1 MNYFKKILQY
11 AYPYKQYAFLNIF
24 FNSLYALFSALSMV
38 AFIPL
43 LEVLFQNTKKILIK
57 PRYDESI
64 SFKTY
69 LEDWLNYHI
78 TIEMSNSISSTL
90 MYVIM
95 LIIILFLLKNLFN
108 YMALYFI
115 TFLRNG
121 VLKDVRNALYK
132 KVLDLPIAFFTEKRK
147 GDLMARISSDVL
159 EVQVSFLSILEL
171 LIREPLTI
179 IFTLIVMFS
188 ISAKLSIFII
198 VFIPISGFF
207 ISLVGKKLRR
217 DSDQVQKEQGHFLS
231 IIDETI
237 NGQKIIKTFGVK
249 SSFLNKFKASTKKFF
264 NFSNRLLHRTNLAA
278 PSSEFLGISI
288 IGVLLWF
295 GGQMVLVDETING
308 STFLVFIGLA
318 YNILTPAKSISKSI
332 FSIRKGDAAAAR
344 IINILEAKNHLKDRV
359 DAIDKSSLN
368 SRIKFKN
375 LSFSYDK
382 KIVLSDFDLTINKG
396 ETIAL
401 VGQSGSGKTTV
412 ANLLSR
418 FYDFNNGSISIDGVS
433 LKKIKMKSLHK
444 LIGIV
449 TQDSILF
456 NDSIKNNILIGK
468 ENATNIELV
477 EAAKAANA
485 HKFIMEMNDD
495 YNSNI
500 GESGMKL
507 SGGQKQRISI
517 ARAILKNPE
526 ILILDEATS
535 SLDSESEKSVQK
547 ALDNIMNG
555 RTAIVIAHRL
565 STIQKADKIVVM
577 QNGEIVEKGTHNELM
592 SKKKVYYNLI
602 RLQEF

>member
-11 AYPYKQYAFLNIF
+11 AYPYKQYALLNIF

-78 TIEMSNSISSTL
+78 TIEISNSISSTL

-295 GGQMVLVDETING
+295 GGQMVLIDETING

-418 FYDFNNGSISIDGVS
+418 FYDFNNGSITIDGVS

-602 RLQEF
+602 RLQEV

>member
-188 ISAKLSIFII
+188 ISAKLSIFIL

-217 DSDQVQKEQGHFLS
+217 DSDQVQKEQGQFLS

-249 SSFLNKFKASTKKFF
+249 NSFLNKFKASTKKFF

-295 GGQMVLVDETING
+295 GGQMVLIDETING

-418 FYDFNNGSISIDGVS
+418 FYDFNNGSITIDGVS

-602 RLQEF
+602 RLQEV

>member
-57 PRYDESI
+57 PSYDESI

-69 LEDWLNYHI
+69 LEDWINYHI

-295 GGQMVLVDETING
+295 GGQMVLIDETING

-418 FYDFNNGSISIDGVS
+418 FYDFNNGSITIDGVS

-602 RLQEF
+602 RLQEV

>member
-295 GGQMVLVDETING
+295 GGQMVLIDETING

-418 FYDFNNGSISIDGVS
+418 FYDFNNGSITIDGVS

-602 RLQEF
+602 RLQEV

>member
-1 MNYFKKILQY
+1 
-11 AYPYKQYAFLNIF
+11 
-24 FNSLYALFSALSMV
+24 
-38 AFIPL
+38 
-43 LEVLFQNTKKILIK
+43 
-57 PRYDESI
+57 
-64 SFKTY
+64 
-69 LEDWLNYHI
+69 
-78 TIEMSNSISSTL
+78 
-90 MYVIM
+90 
-95 LIIILFLLKNLFN
+95 
-108 YMALYFI
+108 MALYFI

-295 GGQMVLVDETING
+295 GGQMVLIDETING

-418 FYDFNNGSISIDGVS
+418 FYDFNNGSITIDGVS

-602 RLQEF
+602 RLQEV